1 MLSEVAQAL
10 ITERAGTYLDATVG
24 GGGHSEAILER
35 LDHTAQLI
43 AVDRDPEAIAEAES
57 RLGRFGERVSLL
69 KGRFNQLPTL
79 LSGCLQ
85 ERQASGLNG
94 AVFDLGV
101 SSHQID
107 EASRGFSYHQEGPL
121 DMRMDRSAGVP
132 AAELIAH
139 VSEADLGDI
148 IKRYGEERNARQ
160 VARSIC
166 RRRDSAG
173 METTAD
179 LRVAVEDTRPRSPTK
194 TLARVFQ
201 ALRIEVNEELGELDA
216 GLNATIELLAPGG
229 RLAVISYHSLEDR
242 LVKQKLADLVRGCIC
257 PPKIPVCTCG
267 RTPSF
272 KNLLRKARRPSGRE
286 IAANSRARSATLRLF
301 EKV

>member
-1 MLSEVAQAL
+1 MLLEVVEAL
-10 ITERAGTYLDATVG
+10 ITERTGTYLDATVG

-35 LDHTAQLI
+35 LDRSGQVI
-43 AVDRDPEAIAEAES
+43 AVDRDPEAIVEAES
-57 RLGRFGERVSLL
+57 RLGRFGGQLWLL
-69 KGRFNQLPTL
+69 RGRFDQLPTL
-79 LSGCLQ
+79 LAGRLQ
-85 ERQASGLNG
+85 ERQPSGLNG

-121 DMRMDRSAGVP
+121 DMRMDRSSGVP

-148 IKRYGEERNARQ
+148 IKRYGEERNARR

-166 RRRDSAG
+166 RRRDSAR

-179 LRVAVEDTRPRSPTK
+179 LRVAVEDTHPRSPTK

-216 GLNATIELLAPGG
+216 GLDAALELLVPGG

-272 KNLLRKARRPSGRE
+272 INLLRKARRPSERE